1 MKRLILCC
9 DGTWNRADQAKAE
22 GDGPARPT
30 PTNVVKLAYRVA
42 KRDGEI
48 PQLVFYDQGVGTG
61 NFLDRVLGGAFGHGL
76 DENIFDAYRF
86 LMANYEAG
94 DELYFFGFSRGAYTA
109 RSIGGMIRKCGI
121 LKRSSFEEYANAMQ
135 LYRSEAK
142 PDEPEAVA
150 FRRKHSITSGEPIPI
165 RFVGVWDTVGS
176 LGIPLRGLRWLTFR
190 KHAFHDTELSSLV
203 SHACHALA
211 IDELRAPF
219 EPTLWTAKPKEGQ
232 TVEQVWFSGVHSDIG
247 GGYNDSSSSDVAL
260 GWMLERAASAGLALD
275 PVMQAQMPVKG
286 VPKGKLH
293 ESKTGL
299 YRLTRA
305 YWRPIGLDA
314 RNGARDPRQ
323 HVHPSVLERWDADSS
338 YRPEN
343 LRAWF
348 RLVGD
353 RERAAQT

>member
-22 GDGPARPT
+22 DDGPARPT

-42 KRDGEI
+42 KHDGAI

-61 NFLDRVLGGAFGHGL
+61 NILDRVLGGAFGDGL

-94 DELYFFGFSRGAYTA
+94 DELFFFGFSRGAYTA

-121 LKRSSFEEYANAMQ
+121 LKRSSFEQYANAMQ

-142 PDEPEAVA
+142 PDGPEAVA
-150 FRRKHSITSGEPIPI
+150 FRREHSITGDEPIPI
-165 RFVGVWDTVGS
+165 RFIGVWDTVGS
-176 LGIPLRGLRWLTFR
+176 LGIPLQGLRWLTFR

-203 SHACHALA
+203 KHACHALA
-211 IDELRAPF
+211 IDELRGPF
-219 EPTLWTAKPKEGQ
+219 EPTLWTAKPKDGQ
-232 TVEQVWFSGVHSDIG
+232 LVEQVWFSGVHSDVG
-247 GGYNDSSSSDVAL
+247 GGYNDDRLSDLTLA
-260 GWMLERAASAGLALD
+260 WMLERAGSAGLALD
-275 PVMQAQMPVKG
+275 PTMAAQRPVKG
-286 VPKGKLH
+286 DSRGALH
-293 ESKTGL
+293 PSKTGF

-305 YWRPIGLDA
+305 YRRPIGLDA
-314 RNGARDPRQ
+314 RTGTRDPRQ
-323 HVHPSVLERWDADSS
+323 HVHPSVLARWDRDPG

-343 LRAWF
+343 LRGWF

-353 RERAAQT
+353 RQRAAQP